1 LQRRR
6 DILVGG
12 MAASAVLG
20 LGLTGCSEGAPE
32 AGGPTALDLL
42 VPSGPGG
49 GWDQTA
55 RSMEFALRMEGLM
68 QQIRVDHALGG
79 GGAVGLSRFLGQTGR
94 GDTLLVSGLVMVGA
108 LAANSSPVKLSE
120 ATAIACLT
128 GEYEVVAVHR
138 DSPLRTMRDLVA
150 QLQANPGS
158 VSWAGGSAGG
168 TDHVLVGMIAKAVG
182 VPFPEIAYVAYAG
195 GGLAQATLL
204 GNQVTCGVNGYGEF
218 AEQIAA
224 GNLRAL
230 AISSEERVP
239 GIDVPTLREEGVAVD
254 LANWR
259 GVFAPPGLSE
269 AQKTA
274 LIDMI
279 QAMRDS
285 PSWQSELEKHDWNDV
300 FLTGDAFAAYLAEET
315 QRITAILTE
324 VGLAT

>member
-1 LQRRR
+1 
-6 DILVGG
+6 

-20 LGLTGCSEGAPE
+20 FGLSGCSAEAP
-32 AGGPTALDLL
+32 ATGGPAALDLL

-55 RSMEFALRMEGLM
+55 RSMELTLRMENLM

-79 GGAVGLSRFLGQTGR
+79 GGAVGLSRFLGETGR

-108 LAANSSPVKLSE
+108 LAANSSPVKLSD
-120 ATAIACLT
+120 ATAIARLT
-128 GEYEVVAVHR
+128 GEYEVVAVQR
-138 DSPLRTMRDLVA
+138 DSPLQSMTDLVA
-150 QLQANPGS
+150 MLQANPGS

-168 TDHVLVGMIAKAVG
+168 TDHILVGMIAKAVG
-182 VPFPEIAYVAYAG
+182 VPFADVAYVAYAG
-195 GGLAQATLL
+195 GGLAQAALL

-218 AEQIAA
+218 AEQIAS

-230 AISSEERVP
+230 AISSAERVP
-239 GIDVPTLREEGVAVD
+239 GIDVPTLREQGVAVD

-259 GVFAPPGLSE
+259 GVFAPPGISD

-274 LIDMI
+274 LVVMM

-285 PSWQSELEKHDWNDV
+285 PSWKGELEKHDWNDV

-315 QRITAILTE
+315 QRITEILVE